1 MDDPKR
7 IANQVADAYMAAAA
21 ALDVDGFMSLY
32 DPGARVFDLWTT
44 WSYDGST
51 AWRQAVEAWFESV
64 GTEQVVVTFDDVRA
78 VGSGDVIVAHGFVG
92 YAATA
97 DGVPQRDDESPH
109 LGAHPT
115 RTRLADRARAH
126 VGADRR
132 VERGDP
138 RAMRR
143 MPQARAGA

>member
-1 MDDPKR
+1 MEDPKR

-51 AWRQAVEAWFESV
+51 AWRDAVEAWFESV
-64 GTEQVVVTFDDVRA
+64 GAEQVVVTFDDVRA

-97 DGVPQRDDESPH
+97 DGVPQRAMTNRLTWVLIRHGHDWRIVHEHTSAPIDESNEVI
-109 LGAHPT
+109 L
-115 RTRLADRARAH
+115 
-126 VGADRR
+126 
-132 VERGDP
+132 ER
-138 RAMRR
+138 
-143 MPQARAGA
+143 